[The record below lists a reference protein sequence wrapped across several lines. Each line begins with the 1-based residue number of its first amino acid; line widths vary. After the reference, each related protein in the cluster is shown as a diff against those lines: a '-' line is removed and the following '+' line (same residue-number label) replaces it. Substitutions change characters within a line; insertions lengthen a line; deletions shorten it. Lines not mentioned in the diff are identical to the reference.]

1 MVGLLAVELGERA
14 TAVVHGLTSARVRV
28 EPVALF
34 CLAVAGLIQTVALS
48 RPILA
53 VLAILGIWWLE
64 PLPDKDQRVEWLE
77 HRKTSHSLVAVG
89 LSGAVFGAIGWLVG
103 RYAVEPIV
111 GALFTTSASAGG
123 SGLSWWAARLV
134 ALDASTLGAAGMW
147 IGAAAIV
154 VHLLGDVITKGGLQ
168 PLLPFSRWKLRFS
181 PLSYDNRIAKNGLF
195 AFGALAVIAS
205 LASVVGLLA

>member
-1 MVGLLAVELGERA
+1 MVIGEIQ
-14 TAVVHGLTSARVRV
+14 GD
-28 EPVALF
+28 VAL
-34 CLAVAGLIQTVALS
+34 VRRYWSGV
-48 RPILA
+48 
-53 VLAILGIWWLE
+53 GE

-89 LSGAVFGAIGWLVG
+89 LSGAVFGAIGWAIG

-111 GALFTTSASAGG
+111 GALFTTSASAGE

-154 VHLLGDVITKGGLQ
+154 VHLLGDVIAKGGLQ
-168 PLLPFSRWKLRFS
+168 PLLPFSRWKLTFS
-181 PLSYDNRIAKNGLF
+181 PLSYDNRIANNGLF
-195 AFGALAVIAS
+195 ALGALAVIAS